1 MLSLEIAA
9 DVGSGSRERHPN
21 SILYSILSGRNS
33 GYLDGKPDRSRRHN
47 CHCEGT
53 RTVGLKDPKV
63 TYQVAS
69 SLMVQTFCF
78 IQGLP
83 SFCQLPSEDQ
93 ALLLR
98 HCWVHLFVLGLAQQ
112 RIALEVTEAP
122 DSSILRQILLGPG
135 LTEQDHHRPTLA
147 EVHRLRTIMNHL
159 WTLGLGPKEYAYL
172 KGALLFNPA
181 VPGLR
186 ASTVI
191 RGLQKEAQGALRE
204 VVHLL
209 HPGDASRFSRVL
221 LAASSVQSVSHQLVS
236 QLLLKPV
243 LHDTFYIY

>member
-9 DVGSGSRERHPN
+9 DLGSGSREQHPN
-21 SILYSILSGRNS
+21 SILFSILSGRNS
-33 GYLDGKPDRSRRHN
+33 GYLDAKPDRSRRHN
-47 CHCEGT
+47 CHCEGR
-53 RTVGLKDPKV
+53 RTVSLKDPKV

-69 SLMVQTFCF
+69 SLMVKTFCF
-78 IQGLP
+78 IQGLS

-112 RIALEVTEAP
+112 RVALEVTEAP

-159 WTLGLGPKEYAYL
+159 WSLGLGPKEYAYL
-172 KGALLFNPA
+172 KGALLFNP
-181 VPGLR
+181 GK
-186 ASTVI
+186 S
-191 RGLQKEAQGALRE
+191 
-204 VVHLL
+204 LL
-209 HPGDASRFSRVL
+209 VR
-221 LAASSVQSVSHQLVS
+221 
-236 QLLLKPV
+236 
-243 LHDTFYIY
+243 